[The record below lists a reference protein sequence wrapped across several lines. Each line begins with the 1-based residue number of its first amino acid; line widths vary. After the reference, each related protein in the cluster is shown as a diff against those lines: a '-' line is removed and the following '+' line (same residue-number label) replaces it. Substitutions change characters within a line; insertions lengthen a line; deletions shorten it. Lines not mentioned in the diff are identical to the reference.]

1 MSKNINIS
9 DSELVVLQEL
19 WRTPQLTARELTDKL
34 MLQTDW
40 SEPTIK
46 TLLLRLLRKNAVKRS
61 KKDKVFIYTALVSKD
76 EYSFMASRSLLDR
89 LFNGLTADFLTC
101 LVKNNSLSSQEINSL
116 KELLDKADKK

>member
-1 MSKNINIS
+1 MNKKINIS
-9 DSELVVLQEL
+9 DSELVVMQEL
-19 WRTPQLTARELTDKL
+19 WQTPQITARELTDKL

-61 KKDKVFIYTALVSKD
+61 KKDKVFVYTALVNQD
-76 EYSFMASRSLLDR
+76 EYRFLASRSLLDR

-101 LVKNNSLSSQEINSL
+101 LVKNNSLSSQEIDSL

>member
-1 MSKNINIS
+1 MNKKINIS
-9 DSELVVLQEL
+9 DSELVVMQEL
-19 WRTPQLTARELTDKL
+19 WKTPQLTARELTDKL

-61 KKDKVFIYTALVSKD
+61 KKDKVFIYTALVNKD
-76 EYSFMASRSLLDR
+76 EYRFLASRSLLDR

-101 LVKNNSLSSQEINSL
+101 LVKNNSLSSQEIDSL
-116 KELLDKADKK
+116 KKLLDKADKK

>member
-1 MSKNINIS
+1 MNKKINIS
-9 DSELVVLQEL
+9 DSELVVMQEL
-19 WRTPQLTARELTDKL
+19 WKTPQLTARELTDKL